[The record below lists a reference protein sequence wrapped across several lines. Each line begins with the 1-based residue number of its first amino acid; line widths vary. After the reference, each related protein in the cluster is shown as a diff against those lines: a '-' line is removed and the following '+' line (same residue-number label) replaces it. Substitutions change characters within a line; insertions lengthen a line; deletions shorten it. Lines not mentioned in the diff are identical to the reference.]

1 MQKTVRTILACALVV
16 GFSQGAAAQN
26 KGWEDRAYINIGFGV
41 ESGNTDMT
49 DSKPISKYDEA
60 GTLTSKSSFTSG
72 SLFDVSVGVRVWKNF
87 SVGTGYHQETNSQ
100 DGTVSGTVPHPIFFN
115 QPRSFTQTVP
125 ALQRQESAVHLILG
139 WTVPVG
145 TKMDVMVFAGPS
157 FFRLQQDVVADA
169 LIAEKGAPYT
179 EVIVDPDVETRKKS
193 VTGYNAGADISYL
206 FWQNDSVRL
215 GGGVFFRYTAAKTN
229 VLMLTT
235 EQPTTV
241 GGIEF
246 GFGGRIRF

>member
-1 MQKTVRTILACALVV
+1 MQTTVRTLLACALVV

-49 DSKPISKYDEA
+49 DSKTFSKYDES
-60 GTLTSKSSFTSG
+60 GKLTSTSSFTSG
-72 SLFDVSVGVRVWKNF
+72 SLFDVGVGVRVWKNL
-87 SVGTGYHQETNSQ
+87 SVGVGYHQETNSQ
-100 DGTVSGTVPHPIFFN
+100 DGQLTGTVPHPIFFN
-115 QPRSFTQTVP
+115 QPRNFTFTVP
-125 ALQRQESAVHLILG
+125 ELQRQESAEHLSFG
-139 WTVPVG
+139 WTTPVG

-157 FFRLQQDVVADA
+157 FFRLEQDVVSDVA
-169 LIAEKGAPYT
+169 IAEKGSPFT
-179 EVIVDPDVETRKKS
+179 ELVIDPDVVTRKKS
-193 VTGYNAGADISYL
+193 VTGYNVGADISYMA
-206 FWQNDSVRL
+206 WQNDSVRL
-215 GGGVFFRYTAAKTN
+215 GGGVFVRYTTAKTN
-229 VLMLTT
+229 ILMLTT